1 MKIAVAMSGGVDSSV
16 AAAILLQEGHDVI
29 GVTMRHFDNAEF
41 GFGKDEGSELAIQD
55 AKQVCKQ
62 LDIQHYVLDITKE
75 FKSVVIADFIK
86 GYSKGRTPNPCTLCN
101 PTIKWG
107 VFLNKVLKL
116 GVQKIA
122 TGHYVKLLVENEIY
136 NLYKPKDEDRDQ
148 TYMLWGLNQQQ
159 LFQTLFPIADYTK
172 KEIRKIANKL
182 ELPVHDKEDSQ
193 EICFIKGHYED
204 FLKNHIELKSGKIV
218 HIDGKT
224 IGKHK
229 GLPLYT
235 IGQRKGLKTPW
246 HSALYVLKL
255 DVKNNMIVV
264 TDNSDDLL
272 YDRFSIN
279 QINWISGYFPEDIK
293 SISVQIRYNSK
304 PVSVN
309 GIIQKNDFLTIELQK
324 PVRAI
329 TPGQSAVFY
338 KENQLLG
345 GGIIV

>member
-1 MKIAVAMSGGVDSSV
+1 MKVAVAMSGGVDSSV
-16 AAAILLQEGHDVI
+16 AAAILLKEGHEVS

-41 GFGKDEGSELAIQD
+41 GFGENEGSELAIQD
-55 AKQVCKQ
+55 AKQVCRQ
-62 LDIQHYVLDITKE
+62 LDIKHYVIDVTEE
-75 FKSVVIADFIK
+75 FKSIVVTDFIK
-86 GYSKGRTPNPCTLCN
+86 EYVKGRTPNPCTLCN

-122 TGHYVKLLVENEIY
+122 TGHYVKMRYESKIY
-136 NLYKPKDEDRDQ
+136 CVFKSEDEDRDQ
-148 TYMLWGLNQQQ
+148 SYMLWRLNQQQ
-159 LFQTLFPIADYTK
+159 LSQTLFPIANYK
-172 KEIRKIANKL
+172 KKKIRKIANKL

-204 FLKNHIELKSGKIV
+204 FLKEHIEFKSGKIIHV
-218 HIDGKT
+218 DGKI
-224 IGKHK
+224 IGKHR

-235 IGQRKGLKTPW
+235 IGQRKGLNTPW

-255 DVKNNMIVV
+255 DVKNNIVVV
-264 TDNSDDLL
+264 TDNPDDLL
-272 YDRFSIN
+272 CDRFSIN
-279 QINWISGYFPEDIK
+279 QINWISESFPEDIK
-293 SISVQIRYNSK
+293 NLSVQIRYNSK
-304 PVSVN
+304 PVSIKK
-309 GIIQKNDFLTIELQK
+309 IISGYEHLTIELKK

-338 KENQLLG
+338 KGDQLLG

>member
-16 AAAILLQEGHDVI
+16 AAAILLKEGHEVI

-41 GFGKDEGSELAIQD
+41 GFGNNEGSELAIQD
-55 AKQVCKQ
+55 AKQVCGQ
-62 LDIQHYVLDITKE
+62 LDIKHYVLDITEE
-75 FKSVVIADFIK
+75 FKSIVIADFIK
-86 GYSKGRTPNPCTLCN
+86 EYSSGRTPNPCTLCN

-107 VFLNKVLKL
+107 VFLKKVLKL

-122 TGHYVKLLVENEIY
+122 TGHYVRLHFENKIF
-136 NLYKPKDEDRDQ
+136 NLYKSKDEDRDQ

-159 LFQTLFPIADYTK
+159 LSQTLFPVAEYTK

-204 FLKNHIELKSGKIV
+204 YLKDHIEFKSGNIIY
-218 HIDGKT
+218 IDGKT

-235 IGQRKGLKTPW
+235 IGQRKGLNTPW
-246 HSALYVLKL
+246 HSALYVLKP
-255 DVKNNMIVV
+255 DVKNNTVVV
-264 TDNSDDLL
+264 TDNPDDLL
-272 YDRFSIN
+272 CDRFSIN
-279 QINWISGYFPEDIK
+279 QINCISGSFPEDMK
-293 SISVQIRYNSK
+293 NLSVQIRYNSK
-304 PVSVN
+304 SIPVQSMVSKNNEIQVN
-309 GIIQKNDFLTIELQK
+309 LISPT
-324 PVRAI
+324 RAI

-338 KENQLLG
+338 KGNLLLG